1 MTSSHTTRPQQRL
14 HLLRSLMCSIALL
27 VTLSAASAPSFAQ
40 IAIIVGAKSPVGP
53 LSKDQAAALFL
64 GQSLQLPNGNLPLL
78 FDQHN
83 NIELRTQFYQ
93 KLTSKSLTQ
102 VKALWSRLV
111 FSGKAFPPK
120 EIGNSDDL
128 KKLVANNPD
137 AMGYVEKSAVDS
149 TVKVVLMLE

>member
-1 MTSSHTTRPQQRL
+1 MKTSHAPPLAKRTIRL
-14 HLLRSLMCSIALL
+14 CSALVFALSLM
-27 VTLSAASAPSFAQ
+27 TLSAPSIAQ
-40 IAIIVGAKSPVGP
+40 IAIVVGAKSPVGT

-83 NIELRTQFYQ
+83 NIELRIQFYQ
-93 KLTSKSLTQ
+93 KLTNKSLTQ
-102 VKALWSRLV
+102 VKAQWSRLV

-120 EIGNSDDL
+120 EIGSSDDL

-137 AMGYVEKSAVDS
+137 AMGYIEKSAVDN
-149 TVKVVLMLE
+149 TVKVVFSME